1 MKKFVHKLKRIGATL
16 AFSVLAVPSAL
27 AQTDISDTPMAVKNN
42 VPPNFVFMV
51 DSSGSM
57 RNVVP
62 EAPFK
67 SDVAYTGCATGGVS
81 VGNKSAVFVRITA
94 AGVPYFVIGSAEY
107 DWGVGSNKDTGDT
120 KRTRRCF
127 DATKVYEASLNG
139 DKGALGQVKEP
150 SGSSV
155 GKYSGNYLNW
165 YFGVDGDGSSG
176 LTAVNFGVDAR
187 LKPGQRSR
195 MDIARLVT
203 NSTFDGLPSVSE
215 GEASVRVGLV
225 SYNGANGGKL
235 LQGVSDLTPDSL
247 ALLKDSVNALEA
259 GGSTPLSETLVD
271 IGHYFT
277 LGYTGDLTI
286 YPDVEGKSQNVSVSS
301 LFTQG
306 TTAPHKL
313 LGVTNSTAAPVEYWC
328 QRSYAILMTD
338 GLPEEDQALSS
349 NSYLCDY
356 DGDTGGCK
364 TSGDGAYDKKGSKT
378 HTGHLGGVHSYV
390 SSGSDYLDD
399 VAQALFEID
408 LRPDLT
414 APEDRPKKN
423 NVRTYAVGF
432 ADEAIINDPLM
443 LETAKQGGGL
453 FLTASDTT
461 SLQRAFKKAMDDAF
475 AKDGASSAVAVVNTN
490 ITVDNTSYASDY
502 SSGTWVGDLKA
513 YSLNTTTGLPIIP
526 EVWSAAQQ
534 LDDRDIVKNPRTI
547 VTFDGEGVGGVEFT
561 SESTGLE
568 QSVVDYILGD
578 KSEEGETLR
587 IRSSRL
593 GDIVNA
599 EPVVVKYGD
608 KTAVFQGANDG
619 LLHVFDGSLGAGGGR
634 ELWAYAPKQLHSKLA
649 NYSSADY
656 AHLYFVDATP
666 VVGTVTLGG
675 ETRKILVGGYGKGGS
690 GYFALDIT
698 SYEEPGSDGFAEK
711 IADKVLWERLGNDP
725 DVGFSFGRPLIV
737 KTAMSP
743 GWMVLVAGGHN
754 SSSGTGVV
762 IGLHP
767 LTGVE
772 LLRIDTGEGDSS
784 APSGLSYLSRP
795 SQLED
800 TEAVRYV
807 YGGDLLGNVWRFDLE
822 ANSSDGAA
830 VKIAVLT
837 DPSGSIQPVTTAPA
851 VGPVV
856 GSSDKNFVYVGTGLY
871 LGDSDIPGT
880 AGENAHAT
888 QVQSVYGIIDDVTKE
903 APGLPN
909 IRGSNGGNCPA
920 DGGNGDFVCQ
930 DTGDAEAGAYAFS
943 SNLIGEEQTGWYFD
957 LPLANSRVITH
968 PQLTSTGT
976 LALTVN
982 IPTNVKCDPGGS
994 SWFVTVLASSGGA
1007 IPKEYGGDE
1016 YWSSMSFLGYA
1027 LASRPVIITT
1037 AEGKR
1042 GVIRLS
1048 DRSFRSPPV
1057 PDPPPA
1063 PGPTPPGWR
1072 KLYWRDLGLV
1082 N

>member
-1 MKKFVHKLKRIGATL
+1 MKKFLRNLKQTGVAL
-16 AFSVLAVPSAL
+16 VLSVLAVPSVL
-27 AQTDISDTPMAVKNN
+27 SQTDIADTPMAVKNN

-62 EAPFK
+62 EPPFN
-67 SDVAYTGCATGGVS
+67 SEISYTTCATSGVKVDNKNS
-81 VGNKSAVFVRITA
+81 VFIRITA
-94 AGVPYFVIGSAEY
+94 SGVPYFSLGGTDY
-107 DWGVGSNKDTGDT
+107 DWGVGTSKDTGAT
-120 KRTRRCF
+120 KRVKRCF
-127 DATKVYEASLNG
+127 ETGRIYQASLNADSG
-139 DKGALGQVKEP
+139 ELGGLKSP
-150 SGSSV
+150 GGSAV
-155 GKYSGNYLNW
+155 GNYSGNYLNW
-165 YFGVDGDGSSG
+165 YFGVAADGKSSVE
-176 LTAVNFGVDAR
+176 AVNFGVDAR

-195 MDIARLVT
+195 MEIARQVT
-203 NSTFDGLPSVSE
+203 NATFDGLPAVSD
-215 GEASVRVGLV
+215 GDASVRVGLV
-225 SYNGANGGKL
+225 SYNGSNGGKL
-235 LQGVSDLTPDSL
+235 LRGVGDLTAGSL
-247 ALLKDSVNALEA
+247 AELKGAVTALEA
-259 GGSTPLSETLVD
+259 GGSTPLSETLAD

-277 LGYTGDLTI
+277 LGYTGDLRI
-286 YPDVEGKSQNVSVSS
+286 HPDVEAKSQTVSVSS
-301 LFTQG
+301 FFKQG
-306 TTAPHKL
+306 TATPHKL
-313 LGVTNSTAAPVEYWC
+313 LGVGNSTAAPVEYWC

-338 GLPEEDQALSS
+338 GQPEEDQALSG

-356 DGDTGGCK
+356 DGDSGSCK
-364 TSGDGAYDKKGSKT
+364 TTGDGAYDRKGSKA
-378 HTGHLGGVHSYV
+378 HTGHLGDVHSYV
-390 SSGSDYLDD
+390 STGSDYLDD

-408 LRPDLT
+408 LRPDLK
-414 APEDRPKKN
+414 APEGRAKKN
-423 NVRTYAVGF
+423 NVRTYTVGF
-432 ADEAIINDPLM
+432 ADDAIINDPLM

-453 FLTASDTT
+453 FLTASDTA
-461 SLQRAFKKAMDDAF
+461 SLQKAFKKAMDDAF

-513 YSLNTTTGLPIIP
+513 FSLNTTTGLPIMP
-526 EVWSAAQQ
+526 EAWSAAQI
-534 LDDRDIVKNPRTI
+534 LDARDISADPRTI
-547 VTFDGEGVGGVEFT
+547 VTYDGTSSGVPF
-561 SESTGLE
+561 SKESSGLE
-568 QSVVDYILGD
+568 QKVVDFVLGD
-578 KSEEGETLR
+578 RSEEGKVFR
-587 IRSSRL
+587 IRASRL

-619 LLHVFDGSLGAGGGR
+619 LLHVFDGALGAGGGR
-634 ELWAYAPKQLHSKLA
+634 ELWAYAPRQLHA
-649 NYSSADY
+649 NLADY
-656 AHLYFVDATP
+656 ASQDYAHRYFVDGTP
-666 VVGTVTLGG
+666 VVGVVTIDGDN
-675 ETRKILVGGYGKGGS
+675 RRILVGGYGKGGR
-690 GYFALDIT
+690 GYYALDIT
-698 SYEEPGSDGFAEK
+698 TYDEPGGPSFPEN
-711 IADKVLWERLGNDP
+711 IAKKVLWERLGDDS

-743 GWMVLVAGGHN
+743 GWVVLVAGGHN
-754 SSSGTGVV
+754 SSSGEGVV

-767 LTGVE
+767 LTGEE
-772 LLRIDTGEGDSS
+772 LLRIKTGVGDFFK
-784 APSGLSYLSRP
+784 PSGLAHLSRP

-800 TEAVRYV
+800 TETVRYV

-822 ANSSDGAA
+822 ANDSKGAA
-830 VKIAVLT
+830 VRIAVLK
-837 DPSGSIQPVTTAPA
+837 DPAGAIQPVTTAAA

-880 AGENAHAT
+880 AGANVHAT
-888 QVQSVYGIIDDVTKE
+888 QAQSVYGIIDDVTVSSP
-903 APGLPN
+903 ALPN
-909 IRGSNGGNCPA
+909 IRGSNGGSCP
-920 DGGNGDFVCQ
+920 DGGGNGDFVCQ
-930 DTGDAEAGAYAFS
+930 DTGELEAGAYTFS
-943 SNLIGEEQTGWYFD
+943 SNVVGEEQTGWYFD
-957 LPLANSRVITH
+957 LPVANSRVITH
-968 PQLTSTGT
+968 PQLTATGT

-1007 IPKEYGGDE
+1007 IPKEFGGDE

-1048 DRSFRSPPV
+1048 DRSFRSPFV
-1057 PDPPPA
+1057 PDPPPP